1 MVQKTVFEDGW
12 ILYAPEGDSQ
22 TYQPATVRV
31 VPAAGSDPD
40 AGSTAY
46 EIVELVGIEVASF
59 MIARSPL

>member
-1 MVQKTVFEDGW
+1 MYT
-12 ILYAPEGDSQ
+12 PEGDSQ

-46 EIVELVGIEVASF
+46 EMVELVGIEVASF